1 MRIAELGLVHRYE
14 ASGVMHGLVRVRQF
28 TQDDAHIFCTP
39 EMIEP
44 EVIGVINLVFE
55 LYKAFGFEQF
65 TIELSTKPEKHIGS
79 DEIWDV
85 ATNALKNLIQL
96 RGRIKVNSP
105 PAKGSRMLARIGS
118 VMQSLLLLHVREVE
132 DE

>member
-1 MRIAELGLVHRYE
+1 
-14 ASGVMHGLVRVRQF
+14 
-28 TQDDAHIFCTP
+28 
-39 EMIEP
+39 MIEP

-85 ATNALKNLIQL
+85 ATNALKKALEH
-96 RGRIKVNSP
+96 
-105 PAKGSRMLARIGS
+105 KGLA
-118 VMQSLLLLHVREVE
+118 V
-132 DE
+132 